1 MESSKEGH
9 VAHGNP
15 LFCLISF
22 PFWFYF
28 LLWLLEFPLEL
39 PFLSLNYKVTSV
51 VFCHHH
57 MFHVGPS
64 KHFLPQSNPS
74 SKREFYTIA
83 MKTKKQNNK
92 QNNIIADMIKFWN
105 QQETANELTFN
116 LWPSS
121 FREIKLRF
129 FFISYNSMN
138 LLCKIKI
145 DLLIHVFIQF
155 HYKYLSNMANLNI
168 CYISDIEQWGSWVKK
183 RYRLNHEKSICPFF
197 CGGKKYTTRDL
208 PS

>member
-1 MESSKEGH
+1 MEYFFKEKIPFIYYWLPSDKDYIEKAGY
-9 VAHGNP
+9 
-15 LFCLISF
+15 ISVFFTFICYFSRLKNWF
-22 PFWFYF
+22 PI
-28 LLWLLEFPLEL
+28 
-39 PFLSLNYKVTSV
+39 
-51 VFCHHH
+51 
-57 MFHVGPS
+57 MFQ
-64 KHFLPQSNPS
+64 K
-74 SKREFYTIA
+74 K
-83 MKTKKQNNK
+83 KKKQNYK

-105 QQETANELTFN
+105 QQETANEFTFN

-197 CGGKKYTTRDL
+197 LAVKNIQQEISPLRKFLTVQYSIVNSKYNGVQQISRSVHL
-208 PS
+208 A